1 MFNTTLLKSPHCI
14 ESTKEQH
21 LENWSMITMKGK
33 VPFSHWNGTFTYT
46 KLHCAVSKK
55 EPQNPQTVLV
65 LGM

>member
-14 ESTKEQH
+14 KSTEGQH

-33 VPFSHWNGTFTYT
+33 VPFSALECNINLNYIALYQ
-46 KLHCAVSKK
+46 KKSPNVSA
-55 EPQNPQTVLV
+55 